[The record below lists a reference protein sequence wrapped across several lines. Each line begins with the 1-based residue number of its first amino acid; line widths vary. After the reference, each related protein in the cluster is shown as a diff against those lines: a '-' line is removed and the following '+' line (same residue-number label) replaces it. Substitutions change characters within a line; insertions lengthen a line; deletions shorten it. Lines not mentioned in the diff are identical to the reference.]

1 MNPTLIKALIL
12 LALTSALLI
21 WSVRELLRNRAPFLL
36 LQAFSAGCLVMVAL
50 AHICEALG
58 WFPAMHWGAE
68 HSAGHYLDLS
78 SAVLG
83 VTLLPISYLL
93 RRTAGHAK

>member
-1 MNPTLIKALIL
+1 MNLTLIKALIL
-12 LALTSALLI
+12 LVLTSVLLA
-21 WSVRELLRNRAPFLL
+21 WSAREFVKRT
-36 LQAFSAGCLVMVAL
+36 AFSSLRALGAGCLVIVAL
-50 AHICEALG
+50 THICEALG

-83 VTLLPISYLL
+83 VTLLLIGYLF
-93 RRTAGHAK
+93 RRAAGPAK